1 MTPPTWLFFPATG
14 APPAAPFAPG
24 DISNLVVWLD
34 ADDTAF
40 SNSDAVDAW
49 TNKGTGGNTA
59 QSDSAKRPVFTT
71 NILNSKPGVRF
82 DGSND
87 CLQIASLALNTYIT
101 VFLVAK
107 TTTGKPFFI
116 EHNTNANSNDGFY
129 FFGTDNTHYLVRRTT
144 RNAYQGTSAWF
155 GSAAA
160 QAALVIDAIQSSGSP
175 MGKVYKNGTVQAD
188 GAVAKSSG
196 VDLDFSLSDSSV
208 TTTLNIFSRNN
219 SAAFADGDLHE
230 LIIYNAPL
238 SQADREK
245 VEGYLAH
252 KWGLTGDLPGASPGP
267 EHPYKT
273 TPP

>member
-1 MTPPTWLFFPATG
+1 VTPPPTWLYFPATG

-40 SNSDAVDAW
+40 SNSDPVDAW
-49 TNKGTGGNTA
+49 TNKGSGGNTA

-116 EHNTNANSNDGFY
+116 EHGENAFAANGFY
-129 FFGTDNTHYLVRRTT
+129 FYGTDNTHYLVRRTNF
-144 RNAYQGTSAWF
+144 NAYVGTSAWF
-155 GSAAA
+155 GSSAA
-160 QAALVIDAIQSSGSP
+160 QAALVIDAIQSSNNP

-188 GAVAKSSG
+188 GSMASNGGA
-196 VDLDFSLSDSSV
+196 SLSDSSL
-208 TTTLNIFSRNN
+208 TRTLNIGARNN
-219 SAAFADGDLHE
+219 GAAAPMDGDLHE

-238 SQADREK
+238 SQANREK

-273 TPP
+273 SPP

>member
-1 MTPPTWLFFPATG
+1 VTPPTWLYFPA
-14 APPAAPFAPG
+14 AAAAPFAPG

-40 SNSDAVDAW
+40 SNSDPVDAW
-49 TNKGTGGNTA
+49 TNKGSGGNTA

-116 EHNTNANSNDGFY
+116 EHSANANSNDGF
-129 FFGTDNTHYLVRRTT
+129 FFYGTDNAHYLVRRT
-144 RNAYQGTSAWF
+144 NANGYRGTSVWF
-155 GSAAA
+155 GSSAA
-160 QAALVIDAIQSSGSP
+160 QAALVIDAISSAPNP

-188 GAVAKSSG
+188 GSVASAG
-196 VDLDFSLSDSSV
+196 GDSLSDSSV
-208 TTTLNIFSRNN
+208 TTTLNIGARNN
-219 SAAFADGDLHE
+219 TTTAAMDGDLHE

-238 SQADREK
+238 SQANREK

-267 EHPYKT
+267 EHPYKNS
-273 TPP
+273 PP